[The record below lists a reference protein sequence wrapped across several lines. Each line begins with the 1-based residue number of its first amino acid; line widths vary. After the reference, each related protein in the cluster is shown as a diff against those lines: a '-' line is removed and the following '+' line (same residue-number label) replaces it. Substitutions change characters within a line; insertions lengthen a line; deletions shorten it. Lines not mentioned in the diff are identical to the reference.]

1 MKYVYLRE
9 CETLSVIIA
18 NDLMAIREEQLLR
31 VLREHKTIIR
41 WTLTNIKGIS
51 PAICM
56 HRILLKDDAKLVREP
71 QRKLN
76 PAMNQMVMKEILK
89 LLHQGIIYQI
99 YDSQWVSPI
108 HMVPKNIGLTTN
120 KHNELVPARVQNGYK
135 M

>member
-1 MKYVYLRE
+1 MKYVYLGE

-18 NDLMAIREEQLLR
+18 NDLMATREEQLLR

-56 HRILLKDDAKLVREP
+56 HRILLKDDAKPVREP

-76 PAMNQMVMKEILK
+76 PAMNQVVMKEILK
-89 LLHQGIIYQI
+89 LLHQGIIY
-99 YDSQWVSPI
+99 
-108 HMVPKNIGLTTN
+108 
-120 KHNELVPARVQNGYK
+120 
-135 M
+135 